1 MRKIYTNE
9 FDLKLEY
16 QTGGPTP
23 VKVKEDFRYLPE
35 VLCDEIFNKN

>member
-9 FDLKLEY
+9 FALKLEY

-23 VKVKEDFRYLPE
+23 VKVKEDFHYLHE
-35 VLCDEIFNKN
+35 AFCDEIFNKN